1 MNNST
6 VRVKSSCQE
15 KTTKEEVRWVII
27 ICTVDNNINYSSQL
41 ESSLHILAFV
51 QPQSNSSSHN
61 KFQPNKDK
69 AQLAKQGK
77 FAEAWSWTIRD

>member
-15 KTTKEEVRWVII
+15 KPTEEEVHWVII
-27 ICTVDNNINYSSQL
+27 ICIVDNNINYSSQL
-41 ESSLHILAFV
+41 ESSLHILASV

-61 KFQPNKDK
+61 KFQPSKDK
-69 AQLAKQGK
+69 AQLAKQRK
-77 FAEAWSWTIRD
+77 FAEA